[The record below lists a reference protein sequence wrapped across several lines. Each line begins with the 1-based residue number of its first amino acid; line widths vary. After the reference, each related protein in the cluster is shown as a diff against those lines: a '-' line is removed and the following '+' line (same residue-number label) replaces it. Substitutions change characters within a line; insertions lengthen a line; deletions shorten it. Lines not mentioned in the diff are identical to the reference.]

1 MRRTSSIVALFA
13 VFTLAVSSDGQAQ
26 QRRAS
31 GLRVM
36 HREAK
41 PAFQQPAPTM
51 TGPSWAIAGGVA
63 SGDGAYDLGIGV
75 GANARWNRSDW
86 PVTIRGDVYFAHHS
100 GDVGAVLGGFDIS
113 LNLFGVLG
121 NVEYSFPTE
130 NALKPYVFGGLGLFY
145 ANIDIDYNGLLDDS
159 DYDSST
165 DLGFNAGGGAL
176 FTPRFGVEIRL
187 MDAGGFTT
195 IPVLAVFRF

>member
-1 MRRTSSIVALFA
+1 
-13 VFTLAVSSDGQAQ
+13 
-26 QRRAS
+26 
-31 GLRVM
+31 
-36 HREAK
+36 
-41 PAFQQPAPTM
+41 M

-63 SGDGAYDLGIGV
+63 SGDGAYDLGLGV

-86 PVTIRGDVYFAHHS
+86 PVTIRGDAYFAHHS
-100 GDVGAVLGGFDIS
+100 GDVGAGLGGFDIS

-121 NVEYSFPTE
+121 NAEYSFPTE
-130 NALKPYVFGGLGLFY
+130 STLKPYVFGGVGLFY
-145 ANIDIDYNGLLDDS
+145 ANADIDYDGPFDFS

-165 DLGFNAGGGAL
+165 DLGFNAGGGVL

-195 IPVLAVFRF
+195 IPVFAVFRF